1 MKKTFIALA
10 LVMTVAFMS
19 TNAMA
24 WGWGNGW
31 NGNGMMG
38 NGMMMNPGYNSGVTN
53 QAYQDFLNSTAKL
66 RASIDADRAELA
78 AIMASPTPDSKKV
91 RTLTEQMNKKIA
103 TLNEQAAAKNL
114 PQNGMGYGMM
124 GPGMMGNGMMGNGMM
139 GPGMM
144 GNGMMGNGMMG
155 NGYYGCW

>member
-124 GPGMMGNGMMGNGMM
+124 GPGMMGNGMMG
-139 GPGMM
+139 P
-144 GNGMMGNGMMG
+144 GMMGNGMMG